1 MIPSECKCRGDQMS
15 FTETTRTSWFAR
27 LKNGVI
33 GIFIGLIL
41 VFGMIWLLAW
51 NEGRS
56 VKTYR
61 ALVEGAGA
69 VIAIDI
75 GAVEAG
81 NEGKLVH
88 IAGRVDPV
96 GTPADT
102 LLGVTAKGAAGLR
115 RSVEMYQWVE
125 EKKSETRKTLGG
137 GEETVTTYS
146 YAKEWRSD
154 RADSADF
161 RDGSGH
167 QNPEMPISSARFTV
181 DHAMLGAFS
190 VNGRAV
196 ADLGSDSQMQL
207 ADADLQRVADALGTT
222 RPVKT
227 DGQTIFVSA
236 DRQNPAVGDLRISLT
251 REDTESASFV
261 AAQKGGSLAP
271 YRTTNGRDLFLSSAG
286 IASATE
292 MFDAAQSEN
301 TLITWLVRVGGLIGL
316 FIGFILMLSLISI
329 IADVIPVLGSVV
341 AFGTAIIAAIL
352 TLILGPVVIAIA
364 WFAYRPL
371 LSLAIVAAGALIALG
386 IGYLR
391 AGKTKPIS
399 GSVTA

>member
-1 MIPSECKCRGDQMS
+1 MHVPGDPMS
-15 FTETTRTSWFAR
+15 FTETTRTSWFSR
-27 LKNGVI
+27 LKSGVI

-69 VIAIDI
+69 VIDIDI

-88 IAGRVDPV
+88 IAGRVDPI
-96 GTPADT
+96 GTPTDSV
-102 LLGVTAKGAAGLR
+102 LGVSASGASGLR

-137 GEETVTTYS
+137 GEETVTTYA

-161 RDGSGH
+161 RDGNGH
-167 QNPEMPISSARFTV
+167 QNPEMPISGERFTV
-181 DHAMLGAFS
+181 ERAMLGAFS
-190 VNGRAV
+190 IDGRAV
-196 ADLGSDSQMQL
+196 ADLGSDSVVPV
-207 ADADLQRVADALGTT
+207 ANADLERMAEALGVT

-227 DGQTIFVSA
+227 DSQTIFVSA
-236 DRQNPAVGDLRISLT
+236 DRQNPAVGDLRISFT
-251 REDTESASFV
+251 REDTEAASFV
-261 AAQKGGSLAP
+261 GAQKGGGLVS
-271 YRTTNGRDLFLSSAG
+271 YRTSNGRDLFLSSAG
-286 IASATE
+286 IASAAD
-292 MFDAAQSEN
+292 MFNAAQSEN

-316 FIGFILMLSLISI
+316 FIGFTLMLSLISI

-341 AFGTAIIAAIL
+341 AFGTGIIAAIL
-352 TLILGPVVIAIA
+352 TLLLGPLVIAIA

-371 LSLAIVAAGALIALG
+371 LSLAIVAAGALVGFAIF
-386 IGYLR
+386 YLR
-391 AGKTKPIS
+391 AGKAKPIA
-399 GSVTA
+399 GGVTA

>member
-1 MIPSECKCRGDQMS
+1 MS

-96 GTPADT
+96 GTPADD
-102 LLGVTAKGAAGLR
+102 LLGVSAKGAAGLR
-115 RSVEMYQWVE
+115 RSVEMYQWIE

-154 RADSADF
+154 RADSSDF
-161 RDGSGH
+161 RDGNGH
-167 QNPEMPISSARFTV
+167 QNPEMPMSSARFTV

-196 ADLGSDSQMQL
+196 AGLGSDSPVQL

-222 RPVKT
+222 RPIKT

-236 DRQNPAVGDLRISLT
+236 DRQNPAVGDLRINLT
-251 REDTESASFV
+251 RQDTESASFV

-286 IASATE
+286 MASAAE

-316 FIGFILMLSLISI
+316 FIGFTLMLSLISI
-329 IADVIPVLGSVV
+329 IADVIPILGSVV
-341 AFGTAIIAAIL
+341 AFGTGIIAAIL
-352 TLILGPVVIAIA
+352 TVMLGPLVIAIA

-371 LSLAIVAAGALIALG
+371 LSLAIVAVGVLIAFG

-391 AGKTKPIS
+391 AGKAKPLE
-399 GSVTA
+399 GGVTA

>member
-1 MIPSECKCRGDQMS
+1 MS

-27 LKNGVI
+27 LKNGVV

-69 VIAIDI
+69 VVDVDS

-88 IAGRVDPV
+88 IAGRIDPV
-96 GTPADT
+96 GTPTDS
-102 LLGVTAKGAAGLR
+102 LLEVSANGAAGLR

-161 RDGSGH
+161 RDGNGH
-167 QNPEMPISSARFTV
+167 QNPEMPLSSERFTV
-181 DHAMLGAFS
+181 ERAMLGAFS
-190 VNGRAV
+190 VDGRAV
-196 ADLGSDSQMQL
+196 ADLGRDSPVKM
-207 ADADLQRVADALGTT
+207 ADADLQRVADALDTN

-236 DRQNPAVGDLRISLT
+236 DRQNPAVGDLRIGFT
-251 REDTESASFV
+251 REDTETASFV
-261 AAQKGGSLAP
+261 AAQNGGSLAP
-271 YRTTNGRDLFLSSAG
+271 YRTSNGRDLFLSSAG
-286 IASATE
+286 IASAAE

-316 FIGFILMLSLISI
+316 FIGFTLMLSLISI

-341 AFGTAIIAAIL
+341 AFGTGIIAAIL
-352 TLILGPVVIAIA
+352 TLIIGPLVIAIA

-371 LSLAIVAAGALIALG
+371 LSLAIFAVGALVAFG

-391 AGKTKPIS
+391 AGKAKPLAA
-399 GSVTA
+399 GVTA

>member
-1 MIPSECKCRGDQMS
+1 MS
-15 FTETTRTSWFAR
+15 FTETTRTSWFSR
-27 LKNGVI
+27 LKSGVI
-33 GIFIGLIL
+33 GIFVGLIL
-41 VFGMIWLLAW
+41 VFGMIWLLGW

-69 VIAIDI
+69 VVDIDI

-81 NEGKLVH
+81 NEGNLVH
-88 IAGRVDPV
+88 VAGRIDPV
-96 GTPADT
+96 GTPTDN
-102 LLGVTAKGAAGLR
+102 LLGVSASGAAGLR

-154 RADSADF
+154 RTDSDDF
-161 RDGSGH
+161 RDGNGH
-167 QNPEMPISSARFTV
+167 QNPEMPISSQRFTV
-181 DHAMLGAFS
+181 ERAMLGAFS
-190 VNGRAV
+190 VDGRAV
-196 ADLGSDSQMQL
+196 ADLGSDSPVAV

-261 AAQKGGSLAP
+261 GAQKGGSLAP

-286 IASATE
+286 IETAAE
-292 MFDAAQSEN
+292 MFNAAQSEN

-316 FIGFILMLSLISI
+316 FIGFSLMLSLISI
-329 IADVIPVLGSVV
+329 IADVIPLLGSVV
-341 AFGTAIIAAIL
+341 AFGTGIIAAIL
-352 TLILGPVVIAIA
+352 TLILGPLVIAVA

-371 LSLAIVAAGALIALG
+371 VALAIVAVGALIAFG

-391 AGKTKPIS
+391 AGKAKPIAS
-399 GSVTA
+399 GAAA